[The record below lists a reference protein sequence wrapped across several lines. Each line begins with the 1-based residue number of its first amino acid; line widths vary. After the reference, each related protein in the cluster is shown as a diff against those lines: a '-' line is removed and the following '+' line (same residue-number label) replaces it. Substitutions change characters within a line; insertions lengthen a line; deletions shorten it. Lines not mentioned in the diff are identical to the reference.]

1 MILLICILAVAVGLA
16 ALNNFFGLKGKKFDI
31 YFGVPGSGKTTVAA
45 WITKGDL
52 KQKIPVYSNVPIK
65 GAYAVE
71 KDDIGVYNIHDG
83 RLIIDEAGAEFNNRK
98 WKSLTEEQIKWF
110 KKHRHFGVDIAVFSQ
125 SYDDCDITLRRLA
138 TRLFLMK
145 KSIIPYFVKKKRIL
159 KKIGINKD
167 TKQIEDQYYFQ
178 FFLFGTKYIFCPP
191 LWKLFKKEE
200 RYDLPEK
207 EFEVYQ

>member
-1 MILLICILAVAVGLA
+1 MVWIIVILVGLLV
-16 ALNNFFGLKGKKFDI
+16 LNRFFGMKGKKFDI
-31 YFGVPGSGKTTVAA
+31 YFGVPGSGKTTFAA
-45 WITKGDL
+45 WLTKYDL
-52 KQKIPVYSNVPIK
+52 KHKIPVYSNVLLK

-71 KDDIGVYNIHDG
+71 KEDIGVFSIHDG

-98 WKSLTEEQIKWF
+98 WKSLTEEQIRWF

-125 SYDDCDITLRRLA
+125 SYDDCDVTLRRLA
-138 TRLFLMK
+138 TCLYLVKRSL
-145 KSIIPYFVKKKRIL
+145 IPGFVKRKRIL

-167 TKQIEDQYYFQ
+167 TRQIEDQYYFQ
-178 FFLFGTKYIFCPP
+178 FLGFRYIFCPP

-200 RYDLPEK
+200 RYELPEK